1 MMTTPRADPQPRADQ
16 AQRQAST
23 RTWASGGLLR
33 RYRGRNLRPAE
44 EALFAHQA
52 QRLRG
57 RVLELGCGG
66 GRLTGHLVAIGATV
80 HGIDIA
86 AKMVAYCERTY
97 PLATFSRGELRDA
110 GSWGQGPWDALVA
123 GWALID
129 VLSDEERATFFDG
142 RAPSP
147 RSRWTAHL
155 LLAQPRLRAPHA
167 RPAAQPPRR
176 EPGQPREPVAAA
188 SAQLPQPSAPDAV
201 AALRARL
208 RDPQR
213 RRPRLLAASL
223 LHHPRRPG
231 APASPPRVRA
241 ARVLGHRRGSPSVLA
256 RRRSDRT
263 SSTTRRCGPES
274 ASEDR

>member
-23 RTWASGGLLR
+23 RTWASGDLLR

-52 QRLRG
+52 QRLGG

-80 HGIDIA
+80 HGVDIA

-129 VLSDEERATFFDG
+129 VLSDEERATFFADAH
-142 RAPSP
+142 RALAPGGLLIFSSHNLACAHLMRGPLRSLRVENPVSFASQLLRLP
-147 RSRWTAHL
+147 RSYLNHRRLTRWQRFEPDYAILNGAAHDFSL
-155 LLAQPRLRAPHA
+155 LHYHITRDGQERQLARHGFELIECSDMAGLPVG
-167 RPAAQPPRR
+167 
-176 EPGQPREPVAAA
+176 PGEEAVA
-188 SAQLPQPSAPDAV
+188 SHELHY
-201 AALRARL
+201 AALR
-208 RDPQR
+208 
-213 RRPRLLAASL
+213 S
-223 LHHPRRPG
+223 G
-231 APASPPRVRA
+231 
-241 ARVLGHRRGSPSVLA
+241 
-256 RRRSDRT
+256 
-263 SSTTRRCGPES
+263 S